1 MKRALLIILLAAPSL
16 FAQGTNSLTA
26 EDVKNAK
33 PKPAPRLADGHPD
46 VRWLAAESLI
56 ALGDYALAPLLEE
69 LIAHADSVWVREG
82 AAHVLSKLGEH
93 VPNIRSVLAAMNGAA
108 PLFEVP
114 VAAFEA
120 LRDLRN
126 QPPASSIPE

>member
-1 MKRALLIILLAAPSL
+1 MPARTAQEVLRVSGYLHRDGFHAKRPLSNLSARTACTSPSPGTREHAILLRDRDD
-16 FAQGTNSLTA
+16 
-26 EDVKNAK
+26 E
-33 PKPAPRLADGHPD
+33 
-46 VRWLAAESLI
+46 
-56 ALGDYALAPLLEE
+56 ALAPLLEE